1 MPETPSTL
9 YTAGAGSS
17 PVCVCIHLS
26 SIYPSISLH
35 SSCWLLALALALAG
49 SLTRSLTHSLAR
61 SLARSLTRS
70 LGENRLQN
78 VQVKF
83 SRFLYLG

>member
-1 MPETPSTL
+1 MSTMPETPSTL

-49 SLTRSLTHSLAR
+49 SLTRSL
-61 SLARSLTRS
+61 
-70 LGENRLQN
+70 GENRLQN